1 MQKLGVL
8 TAILSAFLSA
18 SAYDFEADGI
28 YYNITDPN
36 AKEVEITYERQ
47 NDFNPKYV
55 DDIVVPSSVSYD
67 NEQYTVTAI
76 GDEAFRSCYEM
87 TSITIPNSVTTIGD
101 FAFGG
106 CRDLASITIPN
117 TITSI
122 GAYAF
127 HDCGCLA
134 SISIPNS
141 VTTIEKY
148 TFSGCTNLT
157 SITIPNSVTAIE
169 ENAFASCVR
178 LSSITIPNS
187 VTTINSS
194 AFWHCSSLTSITIP
208 NSVVSLGRNYSL
220 FSGCLS
226 LTNIFVDGNNQTY
239 SSIDGILYDKLH
251 TRLIRCPEGKS
262 GEVIIPNFVTAIDEY
277 AFWSCSSLTSI
288 TIPNSVT
295 IIGKWGFHS
304 CRGLT
309 TLTSLAA
316 TPPTCGLD
324 PFDYIDKE
332 ICTLY
337 VPAESIEAYKQA
349 PEWKDFVLVK
359 KVESGIDSIV
369 ESPTDAT
376 TEVFDLTGVK
386 VANSSG
392 NLPAGIY
399 LVRKGSTVTKITV
412 R

>member
-8 TAILSAFLSA
+8 TATLSAFLSA

-101 FAFGG
+101 FAFSG

-208 NSVVSLGRNYSL
+208 NSV
-220 FSGCLS
+220 
-226 LTNIFVDGNNQTY
+226 
-239 SSIDGILYDKLH
+239 
-251 TRLIRCPEGKS
+251 
-262 GEVIIPNFVTAIDEY
+262 
-277 AFWSCSSLTSI
+277 
-288 TIPNSVT
+288 T
-295 IIGKWGFHS
+295 IIGKHGFRY
-304 CRGLT
+304 CRALT

-369 ESPTDAT
+369 DSPTDAT

-386 VANSSG
+386 VANSSE